1 MEKNENRSGGL
12 NSNGRGLDM
21 VPSSSRITYTYDVK
35 NPGFAML
42 GASCNPKELQTP
54 PGVFED
60 IDSFEQALQE
70 LGWKTIKVVE
80 NSCLKKEKFMEIMN
94 NIIQHQFD
102 KNFSIFL
109 VYFTAHGDHEGV
121 LLDDGT
127 LKYQEIIDLVGRY
140 EKLRNIPLI
149 FIFDCCRRKGSSVAK
164 TMFIP
169 QPHTIICFS
178 TCEGGVSIHDSS
190 AKGILFKGSL
200 FTSVLIKFIRAFGK
214 KWPFYDI
221 VSQAGYT
228 TQEISIK
235 NYDHHQFP
243 GAMSSL
249 KKQLFLA
256 GKDIVVF

>member
-1 MEKNENRSGGL
+1 
-12 NSNGRGLDM
+12 M
-21 VPSSSRITYTYDVK
+21 VPSSSRIMYTYDVK
-35 NPGFAML
+35 KPGFAML
-42 GASCNPKELQTP
+42 GTSCNSKEQTP

-60 IDSFEQALQE
+60 KESFKQALQE
-70 LGWKTIKVVE
+70 LGWKVVE
-80 NSCLKKEKFMEIMN
+80 NSCLKKEKFMEKMN

-102 KNFSIFL
+102 KNSFSIFL

-121 LLDDGT
+121 QLDDGT
-127 LKYQEIIDLVGRY
+127 LTYQEIIDLVGRY
-140 EKLRNIPLI
+140 EKLRNVPLI
-149 FIFDCCRRKGSSVAK
+149 FIFDCCRQKGSSVAK

-178 TCEGGVSIHDSS
+178 TCEGGVSINDLS
-190 AKGILFKGSL
+190 AKESLFKGSL
-200 FTSVLIKFIRAFGK
+200 FTFYLIKFIRAFGK
-214 KWPFYDI
+214 KWSFYDI

-228 TQEISIK
+228 TQEISMK
-235 NYDHHQFP
+235 YYDRHQFP